1 MTKRFL
7 CLFLTFLS
15 ILQMNAQGNKIQLKR
30 ANQELNQLRY
40 AFAIPHYQQYLK
52 QAGKN
57 PLALKN
63 LAICYFKTNQYD
75 SAIVYFEKA
84 VQSGIVIENQLAEL
98 YATKGQYQ
106 LAITQYQKI
115 KEHRQTLLTD
125 ARLFGFMHL
134 EQFYQDSLD
143 YQVNFEKLN
152 TRFNDFGA
160 IPYKDGLVFIS
171 NRNEQQKKKLR
182 KSALSGWDGQ
192 QYTQL
197 YFNNQK
203 DSNSQ
208 LFSPLFKNKLNT
220 GSISFTSD
228 FKQAFFTK
236 NASKKGK
243 GAVYQLEIW
252 TTKWKNG
259 KWDKAKKMFF
269 NNHSFSYAQ
278 PAITPDGKRLYF
290 VSNDTT
296 GFGGTDIY
304 YVDRNNDGSWQ
315 STQNAGQ
322 VINTSGNELFP
333 SFYDGT
339 LFFSSNGHAG
349 IGGLDIYRV
358 ARDSKGEMEVK
369 HMGYPVNST
378 KDDFTFSINGNRGY
392 FSSNRNGNDDVYA
405 FEFNRKMVDLAGSIV
420 LDSLNELRPIVYLTQ
435 VDPNGKVSILDSTK
449 VDAQGKYQFKARP
462 NRALQLLVKD
472 AYGVT
477 QSIDINTNNFQK
489 NNANG
494 LAKNIEPIQLKLPEE
509 IILAR
514 KERADSIKAHDLAS
528 MPRQFKRAIDSL
540 ATMSSD
546 FTVLHHP
553 FDQVYVL
560 KEDLND
566 YYKLIERVKK
576 MQGKKI
582 VIVSATD
589 CTGDEEYNDDL
600 SKRRAI
606 RIYKTLSKL
615 GDHVV
620 EIKHVGEMELLD
632 ACGSG
637 GLNQKNNRYSYVYIL
652 NK

>member
-7 CLFLTFLS
+7 F
-15 ILQMNAQGNKIQLKR
+15 ILCIPFMVSQVTAQRSSIQLKK
-30 ANQELNQLRY
+30 ANKELKQLRY
-40 AFAIPHYQQYLK
+40 AFAIPYYQQYLK
-52 QAGKN
+52 QAGIN
-57 PLALKN
+57 PVAFKN

-98 YATKGQYQ
+98 YANKGQYQ

-152 TRFNDFGA
+152 SSFNDFGA

-171 NRNEQQKKKLR
+171 NRNEQEKKKLR

-192 QYTQL
+192 HYTQL
-197 YFNNQK
+197 YYNNQK
-203 DSNSQ
+203 DSSSQ
-208 LFSPLFKNKLNT
+208 LFSPLLKNKLNT

-236 NASKKGK
+236 NASKRGK
-243 GAVYQLEIW
+243 ASVYQLEIW
-252 TTKWKNG
+252 ASKWKDG
-259 KWDKAKKMFF
+259 KWDKPKKLFF
-269 NNHSFSYAQ
+269 NNPGFSYSQ

-304 YVDRNNDGSWQ
+304 YVDRNIDGSWQ

-322 VINTSGNELFP
+322 VINTTGNELFP

-358 ARDSKGEMEVK
+358 ARDSKGELEVK

-378 KDDFTFSINGNRGY
+378 MDDFTFSINGNRGY
-392 FSSNRNGNDDVYA
+392 FSSNRKGNDDVYA

-420 LDSLNELRPIVYLTQ
+420 LDTLSIVRPIVYLTQ
-435 VDPNGKVSILDSTK
+435 VDPNGNVSILDSTK

-462 NRALQLLVKD
+462 NRALQLLIKD
-472 AYGVT
+472 AYAVAHR
-477 QSIDINTNNFQK
+477 IDINTNNFQ
-489 NNANG
+489 NNNINE
-494 LAKNIEPIQLKLPEE
+494 LVKNIEPIQLRLPEE
-509 IILAR
+509 IVIAR
-514 KERADSIKAHDLAS
+514 KQVTDSIKATDLAV

-553 FDQVYVL
+553 FDQVYVI
-560 KEDLND
+560 KEDLNA

-582 VIVSATD
+582 VIVSAAD
-589 CTGDEEYNDDL
+589 CTGDENYNDDL
-600 SKRRAI
+600 SKRRAN

-615 GDHVV
+615 GDNIV
-620 EIKHVGEMELLD
+620 EIKSVGEMELIEPCNISRQDL
-632 ACGSG
+632 
-637 GLNQKNNRYSYVYIL
+637 NRYSYIYIL
-652 NK
+652 DK